1 MRKFKHGRRR
11 PVLLSLAVLGLMA
24 TAVVPAG
31 AARIGGGGGG
41 GGGSMPAAA
50 AFALNVDVDLL
61 NAVPLDVG
69 PVARLRLSG
78 DAGRR
83 FENALK
89 VQVPPLIEALVL
101 ATGGETKLGANP
113 SAKASARVAT
123 VKLHL
128 LGDLLIKVLKSECH
142 VTRDRIDVA
151 SDVVFADG
159 SVLGIGIDMLGLQTR
174 PNSRISIPAV
184 GTLILNEQKINR
196 RTGGSNGRVEVEVNA
211 LRLELDG
218 ILGRGDVVVSQS
230 VCKLSGKDVGKNLTI
245 GSNTNG
251 HDTSGQVGEGTDNGD
266 NGDNGG
272 NGGNHGDHGLL
283 GGLLGNG
290 GGLLNVTHLLGG
302 NLLGGSGGGLL

>member
-1 MRKFKHGRRR
+1 MRKFRHGRLR
-11 PVLLSLAVLGLMA
+11 PAVVSLAAVGLLA
-24 TAVVPAG
+24 AAVVPAG
-31 AARIGGGGGG
+31 ATRGGGGGG
-41 GGGSMPAAA
+41 GMSGALPSAA

-61 NAVPLDVG
+61 GAVPLDVG

-89 VQVPPLIEALVL
+89 VRVPPLLEALVL
-101 ATGGETKLGANP
+101 ATGGETKLGADP
-113 SAKASARVAT
+113 SAKASARVLT

-142 VTRDRIDVA
+142 VTADTVDVA

-159 SVLGIGIDMLGLQTR
+159 SVLGIGIDMLGLQAR

-196 RTGGSNGRVEVEVNA
+196 RTGGSNGRIEVVVNA

-218 ILGRGDVVVSQS
+218 ILGHGDVVISQS
-230 VCKLSGKDVGKNLTI
+230 VCSLSGKGVGQNLKI

-251 HDTSGQVGEGTDNGD
+251 HDTSDQVSAD

-272 NGGNHGDHGLL
+272 NRDNHNGLL
-283 GGLLGNG
+283 GGLLGGEG
-290 GGLLNVTHLLGG
+290 GGLLNVGHLLGG